1 MDKGNERRVQKRDD
15 CGHENAARQVFQLVV
30 QHVESLQLDA
40 TLDMGKGM
48 VVNQE
53 SRRA

>member
-1 MDKGNERRVQKRDD
+1 MGKGNERRAQRRDD
-15 CGHENAARQVFQLVV
+15 CGHENTVRQVFQLVV
-30 QHVESLQLDA
+30 QRVESLQLDA

-48 VVNQE
+48 VVTQE